1 MRRCA
6 SNAILVGAILAG
18 SDLLS
23 QQAGQ
28 QGPAAAPPKNP
39 DEAVSVFKLPSAM
52 PAEPAIA
59 DKPATVEPP
68 KPKRLEYAGQPLTF
82 PFTCTEEDIQIFGM
96 TCTEREP
103 CPVYVEI
110 SAVQA
115 LGLQVFLTGNFHN
128 GAQTLFSLLAV
139 SDDGG
144 KSWFEPHERIRHA
157 TLDQVQFAD
166 FETGWISGQVIQSL
180 PRDPFF
186 LLTTDGGKNW
196 RQRPI
201 YGEPKIATI
210 EQFHFESRKVG
221 NLLIEAAGQWERWE
235 SQTGGESWMVR
246 EVSNQPLKLRAARQT
261 TSNAD
266 WRLRAEAKLKAHIL
280 EKREGGQ
287 FRRVSAF
294 SVEVAKCQP
303 EVKPLAEP
311 PPLEPAPAA
320 EPGKPAAPAKRG
332 SPSLRRPQ

>member
-1 MRRCA
+1 MWRHG
-6 SNAILVGAILAG
+6 SIAILAW
-18 SDLLS
+18 SVL
-23 QQAGQ
+23 AGQ
-28 QGPAAAPPKNP
+28 QTPPAAQPPKNP
-39 DEAVSVFKLPSAM
+39 DEAVNVFRIPPAM
-52 PAEPAIA
+52 PAEPAVEE
-59 DKPATVEPP
+59 KPAEAGPP
-68 KPKRLEYAGQPLTF
+68 KPPRLEYAGQPLTF
-82 PFTCTEEDIQIFGM
+82 PFSCTEEDIQIFGM

-110 SAVQA
+110 TAVQA

-128 GAQTLFSLLAV
+128 GAQTLFSLLV
-139 SDDGG
+139 MSDDGG

-166 FETGWISGQVIQSL
+166 FEAGWVSGQVIQSL

-186 LLTTDGGKNW
+186 LLTTDGGKIW

-201 YGEPKIATI
+201 YSEPKIATI
-210 EQFHFESRKVG
+210 EQFHFENRNVG
-221 NLLIEAAGQWERWE
+221 NLLLEASGQWERWE
-235 SQTGGESWMVR
+235 TQTGGDTWMVR

-266 WRLRAEAKLKAHIL
+266 WRLRADGKLKAHIL

-294 SVEVAKCQP
+294 SVQVAKCQQ

-311 PPLEPAPAA
+311 PPIEPAPAA
-320 EPGKPAAPAKRG
+320 ETVSPAA
-332 SPSLRRPQ
+332 SPKKGPPSMRRPK